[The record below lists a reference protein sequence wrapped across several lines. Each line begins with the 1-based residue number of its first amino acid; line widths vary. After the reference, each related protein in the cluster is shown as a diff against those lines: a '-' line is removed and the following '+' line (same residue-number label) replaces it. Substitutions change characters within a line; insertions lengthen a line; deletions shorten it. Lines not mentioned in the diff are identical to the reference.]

1 MSCGHG
7 EDGSGLPG
15 AHDKEPE
22 SRRELGTEER
32 DREPRKERR
41 GLLSRKEEDKRKE
54 MEGE

>member
-15 AHDKEPE
+15 AHDEEPG
-22 SRRELGTEER
+22 SGRELGTEER
-32 DREPRKERR
+32 DSEPREERS